1 MESLSINYTL
11 LIQILS
17 FLLLIF
23 LLNIIVFRPI
33 RNILN
38 KRKEFISSEE
48 GMIRSWEQDS
58 ERYSTELEADI
69 SGARKS
75 GIKEKETLKSDG
87 VKEEQRMLKETY
99 SMVEDRM
106 NKARI
111 EIKEKSR
118 RAKESLDNEIKG
130 FSMDLVKKFLGRGI

>member
-11 LIQILS
+11 LIQIFS

-38 KRKEFISSEE
+38 KRKEHISSEE
-48 GMIRSWEQDS
+48 GMIHTWAQDT
-58 ERYSTELEADI
+58 ERYSAELEANMSD
-69 SGARKS
+69 ARKN
-75 GIKEKETLKSDG
+75 GIMEKETLKSDG
-87 VKEEQRMLKETY
+87 VKEEQKMLKETY
-99 SMVEDRM
+99 SMVEDRI
-106 NKARI
+106 NNART

-118 RAKESLDNEIKG
+118 RAKESLDNEIEG
-130 FSMDLVKKFLGRGI
+130 FSMDLAAKFLGRGI